1 MKLNVSIPEIVCQ
14 QVTRPRSADDECY
27 VAYFCSLAKLND
39 DHTMTAVK
47 KFSARKISSVKNKVK
62 KGTIWSPEGTNLTLD
77 TEDSDVVLLSVGLY
91 EADDKAIYKKLQDA
105 TSLIIPDDFNY
116 INLLTLPENLTS
128 AGAWV
133 SWLWKNVVSTF
144 TYLQEDDLIN
154 TWEISIPVFEFEKA
168 YTFDNLEF
176 NGWGGKYLMDL
187 TVKMDK

>member
-1 MKLNVSIPEIVCQ
+1 MKLNVSIPSISCG
-14 QVTRPRSADDECY
+14 QVTRPRSADDQCY
-27 VAYFCSLAKLND
+27 CCFFASLAKLND
-39 DHTMTAVK
+39 RTVTVK
-47 KFSARKISSVKNKVK
+47 KFAGKKISLIKNKVK